1 MQTATTSIT
10 SANISV
16 RTLGVYG
23 IDEALAAFDSFS
35 WEDELREAQFLDEQG
50 KDCVSPDTTFSIS
63 PFHFTATISER
74 RSEIDVELCVPKSSK
89 LLGLVPLTTT
99 KFFHFKRVSRQRFE
113 ELLRAFFSV
122 PHNEQFQWFSQAQD
136 V

>member
-1 MQTATTSIT
+1 MHAAKTSIT
-10 SANISV
+10 SADISV

-23 IDEALAAFDSFS
+23 IDEALAAFDAFS
-35 WEDELREAQFLDEQG
+35 WEDELREAQRLDKQG
-50 KDCVSPDTTFSIS
+50 KDCVSPNMTFSIS
-63 PFHFTATISER
+63 PYHFTATISER
-74 RSEIDVELCVPKSSK
+74 RSEIDVELCVPKSGK
-89 LLGLVPLTTT
+89 LLGLVPLTST

-122 PHNEQFQWFSQAQD
+122 PQNEQFQWFSQTQN